1 VTGCR
6 RHRKNSLPQ
15 FTPVY
20 PDFLGDFL
28 GETPWADSR
37 RLLRCNLY
45 NVRRVAAI
53 RLREAKKM
61 MHPNHKSITEIA
73 YATGFS
79 SPEQFSKVCK
89 RILGKSPSKLMAE
102 LNNE

>member
-1 VTGCR
+1 
-6 RHRKNSLPQ
+6 
-15 FTPVY
+15 
-20 PDFLGDFL
+20 
-28 GETPWADSR
+28 
-37 RLLRCNLY
+37 
-45 NVRRVAAI
+45 
-53 RLREAKKM
+53 M